1 MNMLKTKEIFYYLQY
16 TQETI
21 DSNKNL
27 LSYFLWRIYNS
38 EKKKEGFSLFNQY
51 MMHQPL
57 VPMPKMVVKPEKVL
71 EMMVVVGSIDVEQLQ
86 EMVKV
91 MHYLK
96 YYYYLERQNKIFLR
110 EKLNG
115 NFTIIRI
122 KKTVH

>member
-1 MNMLKTKEIFYYLQY
+1 MLKTKEILYYLQY

-38 EKKKEGFSLFNQY
+38 EKNKEGFSLFNQY

-71 EMMVVVGSIDVEQLQ
+71 EMMVVVGSFDVEQLQ

>member
-1 MNMLKTKEIFYYLQY
+1 MLKTKEIFYYLQY